1 MGDLFQEKWHRLGWQ
16 GIELSVPEEWNIGGI
31 GGGRED
37 GYLRVQDAEL
47 PRVEVKWGAVEGF
60 VDIQATVNGYIKKLR
75 QDKKAGKD
83 IEIDT
88 NASVVSKRKMKKKAL
103 SCFTWSTDVEGYGA
117 AWYCPD
123 CKRTVIV
130 QVTAKPEEDGPQL
143 AERIITSLQDHPVGG
158 WIRWATY
165 GFQAQ
170 APEGFHLTAQELMA
184 GHIQIT
190 LKRDIAA
197 ETARNIMLQN
207 LVAPEELTLS
217 RWGMANVMLKNKSLR
232 EWAEEEMGK
241 RLKRMQPEM
250 KPVEV
255 NGHEALQLS
264 AQHLPFHQQ
273 FFRLIARLAEVPY
286 ADRIRGLIWHCPQSN
301 SLHLV
306 QMLVDI
312 NNQDLPAEIAGRFVC
327 HPEEKTESQP

>member
-1 MGDLFQEKWHRLGWQ
+1 MDDLFQAKWHWLGWQ
-16 GIELSVPEEWNIGGI
+16 GIELNVPEEWNIGGI

-47 PRVEVKWGAVEGF
+47 PRVEVKWGAAEGF
-60 VDIQATVNGYIKKLR
+60 VNIDATVNGYLKKLR

-88 NASVVSKRKMKKKAL
+88 DASVVSKRKMKKKAL
-103 SCFTWSTDVEGYGA
+103 SCFTWRTDVCGYGA
-117 AWYCPD
+117 AWYCAD

-130 QVTAKPEEDGPQL
+130 QVTARPEEDGAKL
-143 AERIITSLQDHPVGG
+143 AERVIASIQDHPVGG

-165 GFQAQ
+165 GFQTH
-170 APEGFHLTAQELMA
+170 APEGFNLTAQKLMA

-190 LKRDIAA
+190 LKRDITADAA
-197 ETARNIMLQN
+197 RSIMLQN

-217 RWGMANVMLKNKSLR
+217 RWGMANVILKNKTL
-232 EWAEEEMGK
+232 EQWAEEEMGG
-241 RLKRMQPEM
+241 RLKRI
-250 KPVEV
+250 KPQMEPAQV
-255 NGHEALQLS
+255 NGHEALHVS
-264 AQHLPFHQQ
+264 AQHLPLHQQ
-273 FFRLIARLAEVPY
+273 LFRLIARFADVPY

-301 SLHLV
+301 SVHLV

-312 NNQDLPAEIAGRFVC
+312 GNEDLPAEIAGRFIC
-327 HPEEKTESQP
+327 HPDEKTQS